1 MEVRFL
7 SHSFG
12 EDVDLS
18 SLEEAL
24 FRQVSHFIEETA
36 GSRLENWKCPGQGR
50 VGEAASA
57 PRRSWSG
64 W

>member
-1 MEVRFL
+1 M

-36 GSRLENWKCPGQGR
+36 GSRLENWKRPGQGR
-50 VGEAASA
+50 VREAASA